1 MRYLTDDEHEGCQKQ
16 AKSDDALKAITMTV
30 SKMDKAPQV
39 AAPIEGVKPKGNV
52 EVRRAMVGNEILML
66 HVFREKGLIDP
77 VHKHMDHETVAYLIK
92 GRLRLVIGGEEFIA
106 EAGTSWIHPRGVEHF
121 SEALEDCEQLEI
133 KSPPRKTWV
142 SEA

>member
-1 MRYLTDDEHEGCQKQ
+1 MTDNQRTMEPTKGYFTTRDAIAPERLSAVEG
-16 AKSDDALKAITMTV
+16 I
-30 SKMDKAPQV
+30 
-39 AAPIEGVKPKGNV
+39 KPKGKV
-52 EVRRAMVGNEILML
+52 EVRRVMVGNEILML
-66 HVFREKGLIDP
+66 HVLREKGLIDP

-133 KSPPRKTWV
+133 KSPPRKTWTT
-142 SEA
+142 E

>member
-1 MRYLTDDEHEGCQKQ
+1 MNPADPRYLPPTKGFF
-16 AKSDDALKAITMTV
+16 STRDAI
-30 SKMDKAPQV
+30 APERL
-39 AAPIEGVKPKGNV
+39 AAVEGVKPRGRV
-52 EVRRAMVGNEILML
+52 DVRRLMVGEDILML

-77 VHKHMDHETVAYLIK
+77 VHKHDDHETVAHLIR

-142 SEA
+142 SEEA

>member
-1 MRYLTDDEHEGCQKQ
+1 
-16 AKSDDALKAITMTV
+16 MTADPRFLEPTTGFFTTRD
-30 SKMDKAPQV
+30 SIEPERL
-39 AAPIEGVKPKGNV
+39 AAVEGVRPKGRV
-52 EVRRAMVGNEILML
+52 DVRPVMVGNEILML

-77 VHKHMDHETVAYLIK
+77 VHKHLDHETVAYLIK

-106 EAGTSWIHPRGVEHF
+106 ETGTSWIHPRGVEHF

-142 SEA
+142 SEPA